1 MRFVLLVFLVSSF
14 VFGQDQNK
22 KFVTA
27 PFEKG
32 MPKGI
37 FFNWENASY
46 SEIDI
51 GEFYKALYVVSRDSF
66 KTNKNCSLFLITQN
80 RGFIYNDISFV
91 LKEKKI
97 YETSISLTTQKED
110 TLSPL
115 KLILN
120 LDEKQLRYRWE
131 NKETTAYEHPTIIE
145 EFKLKVGRKFPQ
157 IEVETAKGTWTNKE
171 KNKIIVINWWA
182 TSCLPCIEEMPGLN
196 KLVEKYPKDKV
207 EFIAVVGDKAN
218 HAKFISTHK
227 FSYLQG
233 FGNKKLTKL
242 FGEAFPRN
250 IILNK
255 EGVIL
260 YNDAG
265 GSKDTYLELEKII
278 EGNL

>member
-1 MRFVLLVFLVSSF
+1 MRFVLLVFFVSSF
-14 VFGQDQNK
+14 VFCQDQNE

-32 MPKGI
+32 MPREI
-37 FFNWENASY
+37 FFKWENASY

-66 KTNKNCSLFLITQN
+66 NSAKNCSLFFITQN
-80 RGFIYNDISFV
+80 GFSYNDISFV

-97 YETSISLTTQKED
+97 YETSISLTTQEED

-120 LDEKQLRYRWE
+120 LDEKSLKYRWD
-131 NKETTAYEHPTIIE
+131 NKDMANYEHPTIVGE
-145 EFKLKVGRKFPQ
+145 YKLKVGNVFPQ
-157 IEVETAKGTWTNKE
+157 VEVETAKGTWSNKE

-182 TSCLPCIEEMPGLN
+182 TSCLPCIEEIPGLSQ
-196 KLVEKYPKDKV
+196 LVEKYPKDKV
-207 EFIAVVGDKAN
+207 EFVAIAWDKKN
-218 HAKFISTHK
+218 HAKFISKHK

-233 FGNKKLTKL
+233 FGDKKLTKL

-255 EGVIL
+255 KGIIL
-260 YNDAG
+260 YNQTG
-265 GSKDTYLELEKII
+265 GLKDTYLELEKII

>member
-14 VFGQDQNK
+14 VFCQDQNE

-32 MPKGI
+32 MPKEI
-37 FFNWENASY
+37 FFKWENSSY

-80 RGFIYNDISFV
+80 RGFIYNNISFV

-97 YETSISLTTQKED
+97 YEASISLTTQEED

-120 LDEKQLRYRWE
+120 LDEKSLKYRWI
-131 NKETTAYEHPTIIE
+131 NKDITNYKHPTVSE
-145 EFKLKVGRKFPQ
+145 EYQFKVGKIFPL
-157 IEVETAKGTWTNKE
+157 IEVETAKGTWSNKE

-182 TSCLPCIEEMPGLN
+182 TSCSGCVEEMPGLN
-196 KLVEKYPKDKV
+196 QLVDKYPKDKV
-207 EFIAVVGDKAN
+207 EFVAIVGDKAN
-218 HAKFISTHK
+218 HTKFINKHK

-233 FGNKKLTKL
+233 FGDKKLTKL

-250 IILNK
+250 IIMNK

-260 YNDAG
+260 YNHAG
-265 GSKDTYLELEKII
+265 GLKDTYLELEKII

>member
-14 VFGQDQNK
+14 VFGQDQNE

-32 MPKGI
+32 MPKEI

-51 GEFYKALYVVSRDSF
+51 GEFYKSLYIVSRDSF

-97 YETSISLTTQKED
+97 YEASIPLTTQEKD

-120 LDEKQLRYRWE
+120 LDEKRLQYRWE
-131 NKETTAYEHPTIIE
+131 NKKTAVYEYPTIIE
-145 EFKLKVGRKFPQ
+145 EYKLKVGEIFPQ
-157 IEVETAKGTWTNKE
+157 IEVETAKGTWSNKK

-196 KLVEKYPKDKV
+196 QLVEKYPKDKV
-207 EFIAVVGDKAN
+207 EFIAIVWDKKN
-218 HAKFISTHK
+218 HAKFISKHK

-233 FGNKKLTKL
+233 FGNQKLSRL
-242 FGEAFPRN
+242 FGVAFPQN

-255 EGVIL
+255 DGEIL
-260 YNDAG
+260 YNHVG
-265 GSKDTYLELEKII
+265 GSKDTHLELEKII
-278 EGNL
+278 DGNL

>member
-14 VFGQDQNK
+14 VFGQDQNE

-32 MPKGI
+32 MPKEI
-37 FFNWENASY
+37 FFKWENALY

-51 GEFYKALYVVSRDSF
+51 GGFYKTLFIVSRDSF
-66 KTNKNCSLFLITQN
+66 NTAKNCLLFLITRN
-80 RGFIYNDISFV
+80 GGFIYNEISFV
-91 LKEKKI
+91 LKEKNI
-97 YETSISLTTQKED
+97 YEVSISLTTQEED

-120 LDEKQLRYRWE
+120 LDEKSLKYRWD
-131 NKETTAYEHPTIIE
+131 NKDINNYEHPTISE
-145 EFKLKVGRKFPQ
+145 EYQFKVGKFFPL
-157 IEVETAKGTWTNKE
+157 IEVETTNGIWSNKE